1 MLISPKSSRPLEI
14 VLAIFIRF
22 NLLYVSITHKSTW
35 MLFTVD
41 HTFWHYVSV
50 IAAVV
55 MEVSPVSKRCKIE
68 ETSGR

>member
-1 MLISPKSSRPLEI
+1 
-14 VLAIFIRF
+14 
-22 NLLYVSITHKSTW
+22 